1 MEVCF
6 AVLDV
11 HFGVL
16 LGVHHGRNGD
26 TEVGDGA
33 PEVCEE
39 ALSANPVIKH
49 ISTPISH
56 YFLPSHFIVQPPELL
71 LFLLRIMSNA

>member
-1 MEVCF
+1 
-6 AVLDV
+6 VLDV

-33 PEVCEE
+33 PEVCKE
-39 ALSANPVIKH
+39 ALSVNLVIKH
-49 ISTPISH
+49 VPTLILQCM
-56 YFLPSHFIVQPPELL
+56 LPPQFIVGSLELL
-71 LFLLRIMSNA
+71 LFLLRIMSDS

>member
-1 MEVCF
+1 MDKMEVCF
-6 AVLDV
+6 AVLDL

-33 PEVCEE
+33 PEVCRK
-39 ALSANPVIKH
+39 ALSANPAIKH
-49 ISTPISH
+49 ILTPNFVLCSSSTIHCHVSWSPPLSSSH
-56 YFLPSHFIVQPPELL
+56 
-71 LFLLRIMSNA
+71 